1 MVRNYFSLFAIALVM
16 TAAVSACL
24 VAAEGEK
31 SSVLAPGAKV
41 EKLAGDFKFTEGP
54 AADGEGNIFFSDIPN
69 NRIHRWSINGEL
81 TTYREDSGGSNGLF
95 INKKGNLLACEGG
108 RRRVVSIDGFGKV
121 TVLADS
127 YEGKKFNSPNDLWVD
142 ANGGVYFTDP
152 SYDKKEKQE
161 QDGEHVYYIKP
172 EKPSKEEESEDA
184 NVPPEANDVNLPP
197 KAKQG
202 REAIRVISDM
212 VKPNGIIGTPD
223 GKTLYVTDHGSDK
236 TFKYSI
242 NPDGT
247 LSNKELFAPESSDGM
262 TIDNEGNVYLTV
274 MAAKTLESYDTG
286 ANPVA
291 VYNSKGV
298 KIETIE
304 IPERPANVC
313 FGGKDKQ
320 TLFITAQT
328 SLYAVKMRG
337 KGV

>member
-1 MVRNYFSLFAIALVM
+1 MGRKCYGLFAIVLAMAFV
-16 TAAVSACL
+16 VSAGL
-24 VAAEGEK
+24 LGAGEK
-31 SSVLAPGAKV
+31 SSVTAPQVVAPGAKV
-41 EKLAGDFKFTEGP
+41 EKIAGGFKFTEGP
-54 AADGEGNIFFSDIPN
+54 AADGEGNVFFSDIPN
-69 NRIHRWSINGEL
+69 NRIHRWSVHNEL
-81 TTYREDSGGSNGLF
+81 TTYREDPGGSNGLF
-95 INKKGNLLACEGG
+95 VDKKGNLLACEGG
-108 RRRVVSIDGFGKV
+108 RRRVVSIDGYGKV
-121 TVLADS
+121 TVLADN
-127 YEGKKFNSPNDLWVD
+127 YEGKKFNSPNDLWID

-152 SYDKKEKQE
+152 SYDKKEKLE
-161 QDGEHVYYIKP
+161 QGGEHVYYIKP
-172 EKPSKEEESEDA
+172 EKPSEGEESEDA
-184 NVPPEANDVNLPP
+184 NVPPKP
-197 KAKQG
+197 KQG
-202 REAIRVISDM
+202 REVIRVTSDL

-274 MAAKTLESYDTG
+274 MASKTLESYDTG

-328 SLYAVKMRG
+328 SLYAVKMRA